1 MTFFCIWLSKTT
13 EASSKGGERGEGCL
27 SNKGPVASHTVGE
40 KVERLGFEPITLS
53 KIQVSSPLLLPTTHF
68 FSNAELGC
76 GPPWPLGT

>member
-27 SNKGPVASHTVGE
+27 SNNGPAASHTVGE

-53 KIQVSSPLLLPTTHF
+53 KIQVSSPLLLPTTQF
-68 FSNAELGC
+68 FQMLNLAVGLH
-76 GPPWPLGT
+76 GP